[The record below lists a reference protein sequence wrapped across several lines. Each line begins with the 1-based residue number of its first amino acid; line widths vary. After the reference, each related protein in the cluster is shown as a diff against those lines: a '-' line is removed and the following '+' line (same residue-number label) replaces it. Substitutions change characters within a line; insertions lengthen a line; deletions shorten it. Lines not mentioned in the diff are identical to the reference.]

1 MMGLGGSPLGVMG
14 APGGQPGSVQQ
25 GQNPLGGMGLGQ
37 MPMGFMIPQQQ
48 AEQKGSEKNGQKA
61 GDTSKKGESGKKED
75 KSDVFPPPIDPNAAK
90 NAIPSFL
97 SPQGQFAAM
106 IPQQNK
112 DLKGQPTQPPIGM
125 LPKMPMAPGQMP
137 QIIGMPGMPGGA
149 GGMVLTPEMFQQ
161 MQQGGQA
168 GQLPQGIVLPQG
180 MGQLPP
186 NLPPGIMVAGGDPFA
201 GMTPEQKQQIMM
213 QQMKSMGFP
222 GMPPQQQ
229 KKDDEKK

>member
-1 MMGLGGSPLGVMG
+1 MGM
-14 APGGQPGSVQQ
+14 
-25 GQNPLGGMGLGQ
+25 GQ
-37 MPMGFMIPQQQ
+37 MPMGFMIPQQSQ
-48 AEQKGSEKNGQKA
+48 QQGAEQKGSEKNGQKS
-61 GDTSKKGESGKKED
+61 GDASKKGESGKKEERP
-75 KSDVFPPPIDPNAAK
+75 DVFPPQIDPNAAK

-106 IPQQNK
+106 IPPQNK
-112 DLKGQPTQPPIGM
+112 DQKGQSTQQPIGI

-161 MQQGGQA
+161 MQQQGGQA

-180 MGQLPP
+180 MGQLPQ
-186 NLPPGIMVAGGDPFA
+186 NLPPGIMLAGGDPFA

-213 QQMKSMGFP
+213 QQMKNMGFP
-222 GMPPQQQ
+222 SMPPQQQ
-229 KKDDEKK
+229 KKDEEKK